1 MIKSVGAE
9 ALSRRAPAGPPIGA
23 PFAGLGRYG
32 GIGRFGNDAGLAQEQ
47 YLHNAGYVYS
57 LIRTIAN
64 RIIGQPVVHARKL
77 PHGTRPD
84 KGNRVFKQHV
94 PECFKGDAQ
103 QLHTFTDSPVL
114 RAFRNPNPIMV
125 RYTVMFNT
133 VASLELTG
141 KAFWWLRWSAGNK
154 PEIWPLPSHW
164 MTPVHTP
171 TLFHSWTVEPGGGSQ
186 RFSLPGSDV
195 VYFYYPDPG
204 DPLNA
209 YAPLTAM
216 AKTVMSDESLE
227 EAQRRTF
234 INSMS
239 PGLAFTIGQA
249 AEDSPTGR
257 ETSPVLTRAQRRA
270 LKTILKDEYKGV
282 VNSGEPML
290 LDGFIKGV
298 NPVFPSAKEMDYLNS
313 SEAIKKRMAQGWGVS
328 PANMGELQDANRA
341 SSATADDHFIG
352 NVINPRVSM
361 MSEVMTRWL
370 PPFFS
375 RRTDEVV
382 YLQPA
387 SSKDIDWELSR
398 DVQMFDRGAKSI
410 NEWRETHG
418 MPPLKNGDR
427 AFIPA
432 AAKPGA
438 GGDDD
443 SGQPSGGGDGGD
455 GWVDVEVDD
464 DTPSG
469 GSPSGSKAARA
480 VDAAFNL
487 FRKVQDDNGANHDE
501 SGRFGSGGGGSSGG
515 SKPKPAEHGEPAE
528 LPSKADPDA
537 VKSVRD
543 HTDKAAKDWSSK
555 EKSALEDYST
565 DISIDLNSDLRAGK
579 EITDRDMK
587 DIVKGLDSIFD
598 KMPKLDEPVS
608 TFRGVRFDSKEDVA
622 KFLDSMNK
630 LKDSGE
636 NQVHKAYTST
646 SLDPGVAK
654 GFLRDKPGV
663 IIHCEANHGIGVEGQ
678 VRTGDSANEKEFLM
692 PRNGKFKVLSV
703 HPADGDKPAVV
714 RMKQV
719 NDGDKAAVVPWACGE
734 ASGRQYV
741 LKKWRKLVD
750 DSGHEHGSDG
760 RFGHGSGGGAG
771 SDSKPQPHGQI
782 GQSDEE
788 HAKKARSFMDKI
800 KEHGAKAV
808 KAAKELATN
817 CKALVY
823 QATWYA
829 NKFNAAAEIC
839 DTADDFSSFY
849 KHRAMPNPCS
859 EHLGVS
865 PNIVAQVASHVLSYG
880 MTKIKQFISK
890 RRREDG
896 AGKGFDWLVKGDD
909 DTAELSEA
917 EKLQAVLDVVHTQ
930 YAGIGWP
937 EDELPTMD
945 DLKEW
950 LADQESDDDDSDDDE
965 DDEDDKA
972 FPLPEKSIAAGWGVK
987 ATARHFREMVD
998 VHRRDLASTITGVL
1012 SGLGGQAVAEI
1023 RKHRGHDAVHAVEH
1037 AINAALWEEK
1047 LKDAVAN
1054 VLTQAAKTGASGE
1067 WIVNHKAGEAKRL
1080 VKAGLPG
1087 RLLRALSGL
1096 VSHLLSGKT
1105 WGRLISYV
1113 VGATKE
1119 AVGRAARKGE
1129 DAGDAAASVLT
1140 EPIAVEAAA
1149 AKTADVEA
1157 AAAVNGGRHAAF
1169 KTLLE
1174 TGKVIARRWMTC
1186 RDGRVRNDHRK
1197 AHGQVARGDGP
1208 FIVGGEDCLYPGDP
1222 SLSAGQRCRCRC
1234 VAISISG

>member
-1 MIKSVGAE
+1 
-9 ALSRRAPAGPPIGA
+9 
-23 PFAGLGRYG
+23 
-32 GIGRFGNDAGLAQEQ
+32 
-47 YLHNAGYVYS
+47 
-57 LIRTIAN
+57 
-64 RIIGQPVVHARKL
+64 
-77 PHGTRPD
+77 
-84 KGNRVFKQHV
+84 
-94 PECFKGDAQ
+94 
-103 QLHTFTDSPVL
+103 
-114 RAFRNPNPIMV
+114 
-125 RYTVMFNT
+125 
-133 VASLELTG
+133 
-141 KAFWWLRWSAGNK
+141 
-154 PEIWPLPSHW
+154 

-171 TLFHSWTVEPGGGSQ
+171 TLFHSWIVEPGGGAQ
-186 RFSLPGSDV
+186 RFSLPGSEV

-209 YAPLTAM
+209 YAPLIAM

-257 ETSPVLTRAQRRA
+257 ESSPVLTRAQRRA

-313 SEAIKKRMAQGWGVS
+313 SEAIKKRLAQGWGVS

-375 RRTDEVV
+375 RRSDEVV

-387 SSKDIDWELSR
+387 SSKDIDWELNR
-398 DVQMFDRGAKSI
+398 DTVMFDRGAKSI

-438 GGDDD
+438 AGDDD
-443 SGQPSGGGDGGD
+443 SGEPSGGGGGD
-455 GWVDVEVDD
+455 GWVDVEIDD
-464 DTPSG
+464 DTPSNRN
-469 GSPSGSKAARA
+469 PPGSKA

-487 FRKVQDDNGANHDE
+487 FRKVQDD
-501 SGRFGSGGGGSSGG
+501 
-515 SKPKPAEHGEPAE
+515 
-528 LPSKADPDA
+528 
-537 VKSVRD
+537 
-543 HTDKAAKDWSSK
+543 
-555 EKSALEDYST
+555 
-565 DISIDLNSDLRAGK
+565 
-579 EITDRDMK
+579 
-587 DIVKGLDSIFD
+587 
-598 KMPKLDEPVS
+598 
-608 TFRGVRFDSKEDVA
+608 
-622 KFLDSMNK
+622 
-630 LKDSGE
+630 
-636 NQVHKAYTST
+636 
-646 SLDPGVAK
+646 
-654 GFLRDKPGV
+654 
-663 IIHCEANHGIGVEGQ
+663 
-678 VRTGDSANEKEFLM
+678 
-692 PRNGKFKVLSV
+692 
-703 HPADGDKPAVV
+703 
-714 RMKQV
+714 
-719 NDGDKAAVVPWACGE
+719 
-734 ASGRQYV
+734 
-741 LKKWRKLVD
+741 
-750 DSGHEHGSDG
+750 SGHEHGADG
-760 RFGHGSGGGAG
+760 RFGSGSGGGAG
-771 SDSKPQPHGQI
+771 SDSKPQPHGKI
-782 GQSDEE
+782 DQSDEE
-788 HAKKARSFMDKI
+788 HADKARSFMSKI

-808 KAAKELATN
+808 KAAKELATDV
-817 CKALVY
+817 KALVY

-865 PNIVAQVASHVLSYG
+865 PNIVLQVASHVLSYG
-880 MTKIKQFISK
+880 MTKLKQFISK

-896 AGKGFDWLVKGDD
+896 ADKGFDWLLKDD
-909 DTAELSEA
+909 DDSAELSTE
-917 EKLQAVLDVVHTQ
+917 EKLKAVLDIVRTQ
-930 YAGIGWP
+930 YAGIGQP
-937 EDELPTMD
+937 EDSLPTMD

-950 LADQESDDDDSDDDE
+950 LADQEDDDDDSEE

-972 FPLPEKSIAAGWGVK
+972 FSLPAKSVAASWGVK
-987 ATARHFREMVD
+987 ATTRHFREMVD

-1023 RKHRGHDAVHAVEH
+1023 RKHRGHDAVNAVEH
-1037 AINAALWEEK
+1037 AINAAKWEEK
-1047 LKDAVAN
+1047 LKDAVED
-1054 VLTQAAKTGASGE
+1054 VLRQAVKTGASGE
-1067 WIVNHKAGEAKRL
+1067 WIVNHKASEAKWL

-1096 VSHLLSGKT
+1096 VSHLLSGPT
-1105 WGRLISYV
+1105 WGKLISYM
-1113 VGATKE
+1113 VGATKD

-1129 DAGDAAASVLT
+1129 DPGDAAASVLT

-1174 TGKVIARRWMTC
+1174 SGKVIARRWMTC

-1208 FIVGGEDCLYPGDP
+1208 FNVGGEECLYPGDP